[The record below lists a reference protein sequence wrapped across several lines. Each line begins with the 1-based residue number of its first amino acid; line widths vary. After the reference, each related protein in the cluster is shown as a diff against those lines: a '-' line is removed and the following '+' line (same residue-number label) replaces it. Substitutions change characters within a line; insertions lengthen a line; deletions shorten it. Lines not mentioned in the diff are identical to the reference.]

1 MLGSSAV
8 QLKKCCRRCLVH
20 ARQGLYVRVRSCLP
34 HVRMQVPVMGP
45 RPRLSL
51 YSRQRIKILLRDGAT
66 IAEIVALKN
75 EGILTCRQTVWRMK
89 CHLETHNSIEPLPK
103 SGRPTK
109 GIYGPLRFMQRSSVV
124 LALALALALA

>member
-1 MLGSSAV
+1 
-8 QLKKCCRRCLVH
+8 
-20 ARQGLYVRVRSCLP
+20 
-34 HVRMQVPVMGP
+34 MGP

-66 IAEIVALKN
+66 IAEIVDALKN

-89 CHLETHNSIEPLPK
+89 CHLEAHNSIEPLPK

-109 GIYGPLRFMQRSSVV
+109 LTGRVLQSIENSMQRDDETTGKELISILNQSGVSISTTT
-124 LALALALALA
+124 ALKGRQMLGWTKRGTAYCQ